1 MSALI
6 VVDNPKNWPLEIRG
20 VEVVSSRDYL
30 TLPKYAAMSRAKVFN
45 LCRSY
50 RYQAAGY
57 YVSLLAQAR
66 GHRPLPSVGT
76 RQDLRLSP
84 VVRIAAHEMD
94 DLIQN
99 ALKPLKSD
107 KFELSVYFGSNVTP
121 RYDRLGLAIFN
132 QFPAPFLRVQF
143 ERDGA
148 SDDRSEWSIKSV
160 RIIGAD
166 EIPPEHHAF
175 AVSKAEE
182 HIQRGHRSRKNK
194 SSAKY
199 DLAILHDPDDQMPP
213 SDPKALKRFVAAAE
227 SVGMRPWLI
236 TREDYGS
243 LAEFDALFIR
253 ETTSVN
259 HHTFRFARRAA
270 AEGMV
275 VIDDPESILRCSNKV
290 FLAELLSRHK
300 LMTPA
305 TVIFSMDNANLVGE
319 RIGFPCVIKQPDSAF
334 SQGVVKIDTEEAFK
348 AQLEQLFETSEL
360 LLAQEFVPTDFD
372 WRIGVLGGRALFACK
387 YFMARKHWQI
397 IKREGSTSRF
407 GKFESLPVHQAPQ
420 KVVSAAVKAAN
431 LIGNGLYGVDLKV
444 LGGKPKIIE
453 VNDNPSIDAGIEDKV
468 LGNLLYEQ
476 IMLHIM
482 MQLEERGR

>member
-6 VVDNPKNWPLEIRG
+6 VVDNPKRWPLEIRG

-30 TLPKYAAMSRAKVFN
+30 TMPKYAATPRAKVFN

-76 RQDLRLSP
+76 LQDLRLSP
-84 VVRIAAHEMD
+84 VVRIAAQDMD

-107 KFELSVYFGSNVTP
+107 HFELSVYFGSNLTP

-132 QFPAPFLRVQF
+132 QFPAPFLRVSFQR
-143 ERDGA
+143 E
-148 SDDRSEWSIKSV
+148 SHDDAWSIKSV

-166 EIPPEHHAF
+166 EIPEEHHEF
-175 AVSKAEE
+175 VVKKAEE
-182 HIQRGHRSRKNK
+182 HIERGHRVRKSKNA
-194 SSAKY
+194 AKY
-199 DLAILHDPDDQMPP
+199 DLAMLHDPDDPMPP
-213 SDPKALKRFVAAAE
+213 SNEKAMKRFMAAAE
-227 SVGMRPWLI
+227 DAGMRPWLI

-275 VIDDPESILRCSNKV
+275 VIDDPESIVRCSNKV

-305 TVIFSMDNANLVGE
+305 TVIFSQENAHLVGE

-334 SQGVVKIDTEEAFK
+334 SQGVVKIDTEEAFT
-348 AQLEQLFETSEL
+348 AQLDQLFETSEL
-360 LLAQEFVPTDFD
+360 LLAQEFVPTEFD
-372 WRIGVLGGRALFACK
+372 WRIGVLGGRALYACK

-407 GKFESLPVHQAPQ
+407 GKFESMPVHEAPP

-453 VNDNPSIDAGIEDKV
+453 VNDNPSIDAGVEDKV

-476 IMLHIM
+476 VMHHFLT
-482 MQLEERGR
+482 QLEERGR

>member
-1 MSALI
+1 
-6 VVDNPKNWPLEIRG
+6 
-20 VEVVSSRDYL
+20 
-30 TLPKYAAMSRAKVFN
+30 
-45 LCRSY
+45 
-50 RYQAAGY
+50 
-57 YVSLLAQAR
+57 
-66 GHRPLPSVGT
+66 
-76 RQDLRLSP
+76 
-84 VVRIAAHEMD
+84 
-94 DLIQN
+94 
-99 ALKPLKSD
+99 
-107 KFELSVYFGSNVTP
+107 
-121 RYDRLGLAIFN
+121 
-132 QFPAPFLRVQF
+132 
-143 ERDGA
+143 
-148 SDDRSEWSIKSV
+148 
-160 RIIGAD
+160 
-166 EIPPEHHAF
+166 
-175 AVSKAEE
+175 
-182 HIQRGHRSRKNK
+182 
-194 SSAKY
+194 
-199 DLAILHDPDDQMPP
+199 
-213 SDPKALKRFVAAAE
+213 
-227 SVGMRPWLI
+227 MRPWLI